1 MDTEIKNF
9 HGRFERKVWEPV
21 GFELPDLWKVSYLL
35 QEVGNLPTRA
45 YFLFRSRFG
54 LG

>member
-9 HGRFERKVWEPV
+9 CRRFKRKVLEAM
-21 GFELPDLWKVSYLL
+21 GFELPDLWKVSSSL

-45 YFLFRSRFG
+45 YFPYGSDFG